1 MNTIK
6 KEIHLYAI
14 WGEACKEWGYYVTD
28 SGPGIMGAQG
38 WVHVESKTVEFDRPG
53 PDADWSAGAI
63 ELTRKEQARIRAEA
77 QAKIN
82 ALDERINSMLAIEH
96 KVPA

>member
-6 KEIHLYAI
+6 QTVYLYAA
-14 WGEACKEWGYYVTD
+14 WNEYSKCWSYHATEQATMAN
-28 SGPGIMGAQG
+28 MG
-38 WVHVESKTVEFDRPG
+38 WIHIESKTVEFDSPR

-77 QAKIN
+77 QAKCN
-82 ALDERINSMLAIEH
+82 ALDERIQSMLAIEC
-96 KVPA
+96 KEVA